1 MSGYELGRL
10 ADLIAC
16 PECHAKLVVGNRSS
30 EAGESAESL
39 VCTGSGCRLSYPV
52 REGIPMLLVD
62 EAETLEQAEWQTAV
76 GSKGTT
82 AADNSQEDE
91 TQETV
96 QEHES

>member
-1 MSGYELGRL
+1 MSGFDLG
-10 ADLIAC
+10 DLVDLVVC
-16 PECHAKLVVGNRSS
+16 PECHGRLAVTGQ
-30 EAGESAESL
+30 SL
-39 VCTGSGCRLSYPV
+39 VCSSAGCRLSFPV

-76 GSKGTT
+76 GSAGMT
-82 AADNSQEDE
+82 AADISQEDE